1 VENELLFTPDQHAMI
16 GHLFAVALGA
26 HVVGFLYFLFA
37 RERLAPRY
45 RMATVLSM
53 AVMAA
58 SGLLFLRLGN
68 SWDTAFVQDAAAGG
82 LMVPTGNRF
91 DGGLRYVNWLVT
103 VPVLLLQVLF
113 AFDLPRS
120 RVLRLR
126 TILVSSG
133 VAMVALGYVGQFRLG
148 RDVAWALG
156 WGTASTV
163 PFLVLLVVLVP
174 LLRSQAQR
182 LPAEAGTTLRH
193 LAWVFL
199 FFWGLYPLAYLV
211 PVASFTPEGAVL
223 SQALFTLADVGS
235 KVLYGILLAKVLRL
249 RSAADGYGPA
259 REPADGAVGE
269 RPEDEPYPSLP
280 RTEPQE
286 KPMRAGNA

>member
-1 VENELLFTPDQHAMI
+1 VENELLFTPDQHAII

-26 HVVGFLYFLFA
+26 HVVGFVYFLFA

-58 SGLLFLRLGN
+58 SGLLFLRLGT
-68 SWDTAFVQDAAAGG
+68 SWDTAFVQEGAA
-82 LMVPTGNRF
+82 MVPTGNRF

-126 TILVSSG
+126 TILVVSG
-133 VAMVALGYVGQFRLG
+133 LAMVALGYVGSFRLG
-148 RDVAWALG
+148 RDDAWALG

-163 PFLVLLVVLVP
+163 PFVVLLVVLVP
-174 LLRSQAQR
+174 LLRSQAGR
-182 LPAEAGTTLRH
+182 LPAEAGTTMRH
-193 LAWVFL
+193 LSWVFL

-211 PVASFTPEGAVL
+211 PVASFSTEGAML
-223 SQALFTLADVGS
+223 SQALFTVADVGS
-235 KVLYGILLAKVLRL
+235 KVLYGVLLAKVLRL

-269 RPEDEPYPSLP
+269 RPEDEPYPSQA
-280 RTEPQE
+280 RTE
-286 KPMRAGNA
+286 PMRAGNA

>member
-1 VENELLFTPDQHAMI
+1 MENDLLFTPTQHAMI

-45 RMATVLSM
+45 RMAAVLSM

-68 SWDTAFVQDAAAGG
+68 SWDTAFVQEGAV
-82 LMVPTGNRF
+82 LVPTGNRF

-126 TILVSSG
+126 TVLVTSG

-148 RDVAWALG
+148 RDDAWALG

-163 PFLVLLVVLVP
+163 PFVVLLVVLVP
-174 LLRSQAQR
+174 LLRSQAER

-199 FFWGLYPLAYLV
+199 FFWGLYPIGYLV

-223 SQALFTLADVGS
+223 SQALFTAADIGS
-235 KVLYGILLAKVLRL
+235 KVLYGVLLAKVLRL

-269 RPEDEPYPSLP
+269 RPEDDPYPSP
-280 RTEPQE
+280 TESG
-286 KPMRAGNA
+286 RAGSA